1 MWCLPEDS
9 EDRSYGQQNPLIGQ
23 VLLGGVL
30 DVRGPDIALHPTVMR
45 AHQEDEPQEETSEES
60 SNVRKVINVRED
72 ANGEVDGDDD

>member
-1 MWCLPEDS
+1 
-9 EDRSYGQQNPLIGQ
+9 
-23 VLLGGVL
+23 
-30 DVRGPDIALHPTVMR
+30 MR